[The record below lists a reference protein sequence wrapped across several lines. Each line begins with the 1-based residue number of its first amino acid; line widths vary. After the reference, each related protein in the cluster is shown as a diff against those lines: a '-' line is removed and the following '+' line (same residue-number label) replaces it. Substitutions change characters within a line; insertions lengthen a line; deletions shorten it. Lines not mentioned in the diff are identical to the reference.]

1 MSNHAYIIERERE
14 ESSCTA
20 AKLAAIIGE
29 EPTWEY
35 VRVNGKKLEYSQG
48 TISGYVMMNSRGE
61 YACEVDFE
69 RLVKIPVNA
78 VVGN

>member
-14 ESSCTA
+14 ESSCT
-20 AKLAAIIGE
+20 AAIIGE